1 MFDLGGV
8 GERGRDPGEE
18 GLVLSATLGSRTAS
32 HSGCPV
38 AVPETGWESWHS
50 GTAWWE
56 AQEVSAS
63 RPMKRAEVCLPQ
75 TCADSGEESGVS
87 WRGPPSWRL
96 LRMNSGP
103 ALPFPFPPPTSPP
116 KKGQKGAALVCKVR
130 FSQCACSSVRA
141 ASELFAGGARPGR
154 HSRGAQLTP
163 EWPRPAGLCPSASL
177 GSRRPK
183 ALVQLSRLPVFRAH
197 LALLLE

>member
-75 TCADSGEESGVS
+75 TSADSGEESGVS

-96 LRMNSGP
+96 LQMNSGP

-141 ASELFAGGARPGR
+141 ASELFAGGGP
-154 HSRGAQLTP
+154 
-163 EWPRPAGLCPSASL
+163 PRPPLPGCPAYPRVAQACRFVPL
-177 GSRRPK
+177 GQPG
-183 ALVQLSRLPVFRAH
+183 
-197 LALLLE
+197 